1 MQSELNSTE
10 TGSSNSDTLPSV
22 PEVKVELGSILANAR
37 ESQNLTVE
45 DVAASLRL
53 SVAKIKSL
61 EADDFLAI
69 SDPTLA
75 RGFIRIYA
83 RLLKLDPEPLL
94 MAHRQLTPAEI
105 VNPIGVKTEVVSA
118 PVQQSN
124 FGSQS
129 VILGLVLVVIIS
141 LVWFFAYDNPSE
153 SDVTEVN
160 VSTVIQDALP
170 QQSMPVAEREV
181 KNNEQVTELA
191 SPKEASTSN
200 SEPSKASE
208 KTANEPAKVEPMKK
222 VSVGESLVRVKL
234 LFTGNSWVS
243 VKDKNGNTL
252 YDKTAKAGGEEY
264 VEGVPPLKFHI
275 GNVGATQIVFNGET
289 VDLSPNTYNN
299 MARVTLG
306 AD

>member
-10 TGSSNSDTLPSV
+10 TSSSNSDTLPSV

-53 SVAKIKSL
+53 SVAKINAL

-94 MAHRQLTPAEI
+94 IAHRYFIPAEI
-105 VNPIGVKTEVVSA
+105 VNPIGVKTEIVSA
-118 PVQQSN
+118 PVQPTN
-124 FGSQS
+124 FKRDSAA
-129 VILGLVLVVIIS
+129 LGLVLLIIA
-141 LVWFFAYDNPSE
+141 LVWFFAYHNK
-153 SDVTEVN
+153 SDVAEVN

-181 KNNEQVTELA
+181 KSNEQVTELA
-191 SPKEASTSN
+191 SPKEVSTSN
-200 SEPSKASE
+200 SEPSKALE
-208 KTANEPAKVEPMKK
+208 KTVNEPTKVEPMKK

>member
-1 MQSELNSTE
+1 MEADMTSSEQSESLA
-10 TGSSNSDTLPSV
+10 P
-22 PEVKVELGSILANAR
+22 KVGVLLAKAR
-37 ESQNLTVE
+37 KSQKLSVE

-53 SVAKIKSL
+53 SIAKINAL
-61 EADDFLAI
+61 EADDFLVI

-75 RGFIRIYA
+75 RAFIRSYS

-94 MAHRQLTPAEI
+94 MAHRQLIPAEI
-105 VNPIGVKTEVVSA
+105 VNPIGVKTEIVSS
-118 PVQQSN
+118 PVQPTN
-124 FGSQS
+124 FRRDSA
-129 VILGLVLVVIIS
+129 VLGLMLVVVFS
-141 LVWFFAYDNPSE
+141 LIWFFAYHNE
-153 SDVTEVN
+153 SDSNVIEVN
-160 VSTVIQDALP
+160 VSSVTQEALP

-181 KNNEQVTELA
+181 KSNEQVTELA
-191 SPKEASTSN
+191 LPKEASTSN
-200 SEPSKASE
+200 SESSKASE
-208 KTANEPAKVEPMKK
+208 KTANEHGKLEPMKK

-243 VKDKNGNTL
+243 VKDKTGNTL

-264 VEGVPPLKFHI
+264 VEGIPPLKFHI
-275 GNVGATQIVFNGET
+275 GNVSATQIVFNGET